1 MQMVKQ
7 FEHHAPTSTMNIILI
22 EDDPRI
28 ADFLQRGLKA
38 EGLQVQRASTGP
50 EGLAMVQDAS
60 RQMTAD
66 HAATVVVLDLMLPG
80 MNGLEICQKLRAQ
93 GVPFPILMLTALSAI
108 EDRVAGLRMG
118 ADDYLCKP
126 FEFEELLA
134 RLQALGRRAQGL
146 HTMRPS
152 QLQVDDIV
160 LDRNSMRAS
169 RAGEALNL
177 TARELALLELL
188 MSAPGRLFSRE
199 RILSSVW
206 GLNEDPL
213 TNVVDVYIRRL
224 RSKIDEGRA
233 TPLIQ
238 TMRGLGYRLEA
249 PPKAAR

>member
-1 MQMVKQ
+1 
-7 FEHHAPTSTMNIILI
+7 MNIILI

-28 ADFLQRGLKA
+28 ADFLQRGLRA
-38 EGLQVQRASTGP
+38 EGLQVQRAATGP
-50 EGLAMVQDAS
+50 EGLALVQETARQNKAEAS
-60 RQMTAD
+60 T
-66 HAATVVVLDLMLPG
+66 TVVVLDLMLPG
-80 MNGLEICQKLRAQ
+80 MNGMEICQTLRAQ
-93 GVPFPILMLTALSAI
+93 GISFPVLMLTALNTL
-108 EDRVAGLRMG
+108 EERVAGLRMG
-118 ADDYLCKP
+118 ADDYMCKP

-134 RLQALGRRAQGL
+134 RLEALARRGQVL
-146 HTMRPS
+146 QNTRPTH
-152 QLQVDDIV
+152 LQVADV
-160 LDRNSMRAS
+160 LLDRESMRAS

-233 TPLIQ
+233 VPLIQ

-249 PPKAAR
+249 PTEAQV

>member
-1 MQMVKQ
+1 
-7 FEHHAPTSTMNIILI
+7 MNIILI

-28 ADFLQRGLKA
+28 ADFLQRGLRA

-50 EGLAMVQDAS
+50 EGLALVLDTV
-60 RQMTAD
+60 RQNKAD
-66 HAATVVVLDLMLPG
+66 MPSTVVVLDLMLPG
-80 MNGLEICQKLRAQ
+80 MNGMEICQTLRSQ
-93 GVPFPILMLTALSAI
+93 GVTIPVLMLTALSTL
-108 EDRVAGLRMG
+108 EERVAGLRMG

-134 RLQALGRRAQGL
+134 RLEALARRGQAMQN
-146 HTMRPS
+146 TRPS
-152 QLQVDDIV
+152 HLQVADLV
-160 LDRNSMRAS
+160 LDRESMRAT

-224 RSKIDEGRA
+224 RSKIDEGRPV
-233 TPLIQ
+233 PLIQ

-249 PPKAAR
+249 PAEVQA